1 MDRGEDDAM
10 YSGGQWE
17 NRDLVVTGCYFRGAD
32 RAIRADRDGSDF
44 NSINV
49 TGNHFESCEKMIR
62 IRCMCRNLNITGN
75 TSENGTSDQIR
86 FYSRSWWDDYDYEER
101 KLGVDSGIIANNSF
115 IGLDSDAAIRVDD
128 DGLGDSDYPI
138 ARDINITG
146 NNIKDSETFIRF
158 DGPSRGFFVNGNQ
171 AKNCDYFCEVTDS
184 DATQEDHVIVHNVFR
199 DVDEILDGLSSSDN
213 EIVDGGGWEV

>member
-1 MDRGEDDAM
+1 
-10 YSGGQWE
+10 
-17 NRDLVVTGCYFRGAD
+17 
-32 RAIRADRDGSDF
+32 
-44 NSINV
+44 
-49 TGNHFESCEKMIR
+49 
-62 IRCMCRNLNITGN
+62 
-75 TSENGTSDQIR
+75 
-86 FYSRSWWDDYDYEER
+86 
-101 KLGVDSGIIANNSF
+101 
-115 IGLDSDAAIRVDD
+115 LDSDAAIRVDD